1 MSTQKEMLQQ
11 ALVGLGYER
20 LMEEGTSLV
29 AALQRSSAV
38 SGSKGPRE
46 RVLEADRIYSG
57 AIFGCLSKHDFGLPN
72 LMAVLAKAQIYT
84 PNSRN
89 RSAPGLLMVPPGCLD
104 LTKLT
109 QASHMNYSISGLR
122 ATETGKVELPLSNV
136 YTEPSTGIRVVTH
149 YPVVDNSLGAANPQV
164 KQNQLQRTVQIA
176 QYYEMEKSGADANPT
191 WTAHITDFDKRKIQK
206 IQFTKKPNSGVYFIM
221 RPSMALAMDSAI
233 IVNSPGEQTG
243 SLLYA
248 YPSTGVSTSQTQ
260 EMMRV
265 QLRVYL
271 GAMLAQPE
279 NVTILNDIKFS
290 GIIGGAGTKHAEFK
304 DNFIGK
310 YTPWGSDG
318 SGDDIVIL
326 NKKEE
331 TEWADLFKIEDVQ
344 SDGTIV
350 AVDNLFYT
358 SSENIFKAEW
368 AEAKRIFLGET
379 ESAGSTPQ
387 HHFPIL
393 PYRGATFTEDGKCK
407 TSNNG
412 HLGWLDHPDHTA
424 ILEGMQVYCAKPVD
438 VVMQEKKC

>member
-136 YTEPSTGIRVVTH
+136 YTEQSTGIRVVTH

-176 QYYEMEKSGADANPT
+176 QYYEMEEDKDDTTKMVAY
-191 WTAHITDFDKRKIQK
+191 ITDFDKRKIEK
-206 IQFTKKPNSGVYFIM
+206 IQVAKSTDGSERFVM

-290 GIIGGAGTKHAEFK
+290 GIIGGAGTKRK
-304 DNFIGK
+304 DNVGE

-326 NKKEE
+326 EKNKE
-331 TEWADLFKIEDVQ
+331 TEWADLFKMKAEGPD
-344 SDGTIV
+344 DAE
-350 AVDNLFYT
+350 AVDEVFYK
-358 SSENIFKAEW
+358 SSKDIFKAEW
-368 AEAKRIFLGET
+368 AEAKRIFLGQE

-393 PYRGATFTEDGKCK
+393 PYRGATFTKDGKCK

-438 VVMQEKKC
+438 VVMQEKC

>member
-176 QYYEMEKSGADANPT
+176 QYYEMEKKEDANE
-191 WTAHITDFDKRKIQK
+191 WTTYITDFDKRKIQK
-206 IQFTKKPNSGVYFIM
+206 IEVKADAQSGNEWFVM

-290 GIIGGAGTKHAEFK
+290 GIVGGAGTKLNETRGA
-304 DNFIGK
+304 

-318 SGDDIVIL
+318 SGNDIVIL
-326 NKKEE
+326 KKKKE
-331 TEWADLFKIEDVQ
+331 TEWADLFKIKSVAT
-344 SDGTIV
+344 DGTIEGEDDV
-350 AVDNLFYT
+350 FHN
-358 SSENIFKAEW
+358 SSKNIFKAEW